1 MDKVLVEVFV
11 PLLDR
16 SFDLFLP
23 AASPMYEVLELME
36 KAVTEMSD
44 GRFIATDN
52 TTLCYREDGAI
63 LNTPGEKVIRSK
75 VKTITITANKFLKE
89 KYDPGFIKGM
99 DP

>member
-16 SFDLFLP
+16 SFDMFLP

-52 TTLCYREDGAI
+52 TVSYTHLTLP
-63 LNTPGEKVIRSK
+63 TTSFV
-75 VKTITITANKFLKE
+75 
-89 KYDPGFIKGM
+89 
-99 DP
+99 